1 MLQANCALGDHDGLY
16 FTGHCD
22 TCDITDDITAE
33 LSQIT

>member
-16 FTGHCD
+16 FAGHCN
-22 TCDITDDITAE
+22 TYDITDDITAE